1 MERILIS
8 AQNATEH
15 QYKVGLLFT
24 TRKEVSSYNAY
35 SLEYHSLL
43 EGYCTLFSLSAA
55 TKDCL
60 SEAAKRN
67 CDLNR
72 RWGLSTCT
80 IKLKFVEIITIV

>member
-1 MERILIS
+1 MERVLLS

-24 TRKEVSSYNAY
+24 TRKEVRSYNAH

-60 SEAAKRN
+60 SEAARK
-67 CDLNR
+67 
-72 RWGLSTCT
+72 
-80 IKLKFVEIITIV
+80 KL